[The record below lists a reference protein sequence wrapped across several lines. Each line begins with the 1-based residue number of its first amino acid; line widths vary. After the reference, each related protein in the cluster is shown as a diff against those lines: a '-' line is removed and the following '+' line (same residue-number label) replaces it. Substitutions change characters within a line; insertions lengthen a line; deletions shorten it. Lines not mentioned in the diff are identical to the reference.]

1 MYEYLSG
8 KIKEITPYY
17 VVIEVA
23 GIGFRLSTPNPY
35 AFAGKIT
42 QNVKVHV
49 KQVIREDAHT
59 LYGFKTKME
68 KALFL
73 KLISVSGIGPKS
85 ALAILASEDYAGIV
99 QAINQADAK
108 YLTKFPGVGKKTAS
122 QMILDLQGRLEELA
136 KNFVSTGDA
145 PSKIVSAN
153 KVSQELTEALEA
165 LSALGYANK
174 DIQKVE
180 KELAKTSCKTT
191 DQYLRQAL
199 KLL

>member
-8 KIKEITPYY
+8 KIKEVTPYY

-23 GIGFRLSTPNPY
+23 GVGFRLSTPNPY
-35 AFAGKIT
+35 AFAGKIA

-49 KQVIREDAHT
+49 KQVIRDDSHT

-68 KALFL
+68 KTLFL

-99 QAINQADAK
+99 QAINQADTK

-122 QMILDLQGRLEELA
+122 QMILDLQGKLEELTE
-136 KNFVSTGDA
+136 NFVSSVDTA
-145 PSKIVSAN
+145 SAITATS
-153 KVSQELTEALEA
+153 KVSKELTEALEA

-174 DIQKVE
+174 DIKKIE
-180 KELAKTSCKTT
+180 KELSQTTYETT